1 MSYTP
6 TIWQN
11 NDIITAEKLNKLE
24 NAIGIN
30 AEVYTCLMNK
40 NSTEITYLELYN
52 LMQEDDTPIF
62 VKKNNDYVLIT
73 SVSQNGDAYYINVNG
88 NYQIGGSGSA
98 TDTITI
104 YQNPRPIK

>member
-1 MSYTP
+1 MSYIP

-11 NDIITAEKLNKLE
+11 GDIITAEKLNKLE

-30 AEVYTCLMNK
+30 AEVYTCLMDK
-40 NSTEITYLELYN
+40 NSTKITYSELYN

-62 VKKNNDYVLIT
+62 LKGDNGDYALIT
-73 SVSQNGDAYYINVNG
+73 SVQQYEDQYYINIDG
-88 NYQIGGSGSA
+88 NYKSGSGSA

-104 YQNPRPIK
+104 YYQQQ

>member
-1 MSYTP
+1 MSYIP

-11 NDIITAEKLNKLE
+11 GDIITAEKLNKLE

-30 AEVYTCLMNK
+30 AEVYTCLMDK
-40 NSTEITYLELYN
+40 NSAEITYSELYN

-62 VKKNNDYVLIT
+62 LKADNDYALIT
-73 SVSQNGDAYYINVNG
+73 AVRQDGDQYCIIVDG
-88 NYQIGGSGSA
+88 DRIVISGSA

-104 YQNPRPIK
+104 YQQSSPSQ

>member
-1 MSYTP
+1 MSYVP

-11 NDIITAEKLNKLE
+11 GDIITAEKLNKLE

-30 AEVYTCLMNK
+30 AEVYTCLMDK
-40 NSTEITYLELYN
+40 NSAEITYLELYN

-62 VKKNNDYVLIT
+62 VKVDNGYVLIT
-73 SVSQNGDAYYINVNG
+73 SVQQDGEKYYINVDG
-88 NYQIGGSGSA
+88 NRGGSGSA

-104 YQNPRPIK
+104 YSQR

>member
-1 MSYTP
+1 MSYVP

-11 NDIITAEKLNKLE
+11 GDIITAEKLNKLE

-30 AEVYTCLMNK
+30 AEVYTCLMDK
-40 NSTEITYLELYN
+40 NSAEITYSELYN

-62 VKKNNDYVLIT
+62 LKVDDGYALIT
-73 SVSQNGDAYYINVNG
+73 SVQQDGEKYYINVDG
-88 NYQIGGSGSA
+88 NSGGSGSA

-104 YQNPRPIK
+104 YSQ